1 MNERRLITGGW
12 GLVGSEI
19 PNTYGRKPHRKTLD
33 LMEYGSLYDYAND
46 YRIDE
51 IVHLAAKV
59 GGVAGNENN
68 MLSFFS
74 DNLTINANIIRL
86 CAERNIKKATFM
98 LSTCVFPHKVEYPV
112 DETALHQ
119 GEPHPTNYGYAYAK
133 RMLEVGARAL
143 RDDNTTQ
150 VRCVIPCN
158 IYGKRDN
165 YDIVSGHV
173 IPSLIHKCYKAAR
186 QGLPFQVWGSGECER
201 EFVYAPDI
209 ARAVTMIHDDT
220 REIPNLMI
228 VSPSVSHKIKDI
240 ALMIA
245 DCMEFHGRILFD
257 TSRPEGILRKPT
269 KNDLFKKAYPN
280 FRFTDIYTGIEETCD
295 FVKENYDS
303 IRK

>member
-1 MNERRLITGGW
+1 MNSNRLITGGW

-19 PNTYGRKPHRKTLD
+19 PDSYGRKPHRKTLD
-33 LMEYGSLYDYAND
+33 LAEYSSLCDYAYN
-46 YRIDE
+46 YGVDE

-59 GGVAGNENN
+59 GGVAGNECN

-74 DNLTINANIIRL
+74 ENLTMNANIIRL
-86 CAERNIKKATFM
+86 CSERQIKKATFM
-98 LSTCVFPHKVEYPV
+98 LSTCVFPHKVQYPV
-112 DETALHQ
+112 DEGMLHE

-143 RDDNTTQ
+143 QDDNTTQ

-158 IYGKRDN
+158 IYGEKDN
-165 YDIVSGHV
+165 YDIVGGHV
-173 IPSLIHKCYKAAR
+173 IPSLIHKCYKATR

-209 ARAVTMIHDDT
+209 ARAVMMIHDDT

-228 VSPSVSHKIKDI
+228 VSPSVSYKIKDI
-240 ALMIA
+240 AVMIA
-245 DCMEFHGRILFD
+245 DCMGFNGQILFD
-257 TSRPEGILRKPT
+257 TTRPEGILRKPT
-269 KNDLFKKAYPN
+269 KNDLFKATYPN
-280 FRFTDIYTGIEETCD
+280 FEFTDIHKGIEETCN

>member
-1 MNERRLITGGW
+1 MNAHRLITGGW

-19 PNTYGRKPHRKTLD
+19 SDTYGQKPHRKTLD
-33 LMEYGSLYDYAND
+33 LTEYGSLVDYTHD
-46 YRIDE
+46 HRVDE

-59 GGVAGNENN
+59 GGVAGNSDN

-74 DNLTINANIIRL
+74 DNLTMNANIVRL
-86 CAERNIKKATFM
+86 CAERHIKRATFM

-112 DETALHQ
+112 SEDALHQ

-143 RDDNTTQ
+143 REENGTQ

-158 IYGKRDN
+158 IYGKNDN
-165 YDIVSGHV
+165 YDIVGGHV

-228 VSPSVSHKIKDI
+228 VSPSVSYKIKDI

-245 DCMEFHGRILFD
+245 DCMEYEGRILFD
-257 TSRPEGILRKPT
+257 IDRPEGILRKPT
-269 KNDLFKKAYPN
+269 KNDLFRAAYPN
-280 FRFTDIYTGIEETCD
+280 FQFTDIYTGIKETCN